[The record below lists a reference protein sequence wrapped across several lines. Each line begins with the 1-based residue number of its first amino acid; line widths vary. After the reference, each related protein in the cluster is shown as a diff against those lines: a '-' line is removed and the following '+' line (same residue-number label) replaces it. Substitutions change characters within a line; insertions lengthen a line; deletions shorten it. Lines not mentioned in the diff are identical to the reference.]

1 MVDSPQLTARVLAL
15 EMRLT
20 HQDRAIEDLNE
31 IVTRQWREMERLK
44 RLVDRLEAEIAEA
57 EAGRRDLPGKEPP
70 PPHY

>member
-1 MVDSPQLTARVLAL
+1 MVEIAQLTTRIVAL

>member
-1 MVDSPQLTARVLAL
+1 MADISALTTRVVAL

-31 IVTRQWREMERLK
+31 IVTRQWREMDRLK
-44 RLVDRLEAEIAEA
+44 RLVERLEVELAEVDAS
-57 EAGRRDLPGKEPP
+57 RRDLPGKEPP